1 MKSFSEGV
9 VAIATH
15 CWQWLIAACPD
26 LEFKVREK
34 GRERKRGR
42 ERGDS
47 GEGGREG
54 TQGREG
60 EESRR
65 EDRKGR
71 VHAHVYYNDCLSY
84 SIVYEG
90 VLSCLA
96 VDYYCSER
104 NVFFS
109 YKET

>member
-1 MKSFSEGV
+1 M
-9 VAIATH
+9 
-15 CWQWLIAACPD
+15 
-26 LEFKVREK
+26 K

>member
-1 MKSFSEGV
+1 M
-9 VAIATH
+9 
-15 CWQWLIAACPD
+15 
-26 LEFKVREK
+26 
-34 GRERKRGR
+34 RGR
-42 ERGDS
+42 E
-47 GEGGREG
+47 
-54 TQGREG
+54 

-65 EDRKGR
+65 EDGKGR
-71 VHAHVYYNDCLSY
+71 VHVYHNDCLSY

-109 YKET
+109 YKETLIK